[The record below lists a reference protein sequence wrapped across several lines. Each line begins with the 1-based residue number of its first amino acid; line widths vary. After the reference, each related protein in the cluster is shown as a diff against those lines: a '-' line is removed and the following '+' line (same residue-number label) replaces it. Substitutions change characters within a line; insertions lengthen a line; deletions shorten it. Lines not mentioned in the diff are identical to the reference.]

1 MKTFYIHRKNFYT
14 NFYLTIFFIDAS
26 VKIVKALFRKFQ
38 PIQRGNIMNKVLLID
53 PKDNVVTALEPVT
66 KGERCTAFTEGGE
79 ENFTTLQNI
88 PMGHKLAVRAI
99 PKGTPVRKYGSA
111 IGDATADIAA
121 GEHVHS
127 HNLSGYRG
135 RE

>member
-1 MKTFYIHRKNFYT
+1 MDKT
-14 NFYLTIFFIDAS
+14 
-26 VKIVKALFRKFQ
+26 
-38 PIQRGNIMNKVLLID
+38 LLID
-53 PKDNVVTALEPVT
+53 PKDNVVTALEPVK
-66 KGERCTAFTEGGE
+66 KGERCTVTTERGE
-79 ENFTTLQNI
+79 ESFTALQDI
-88 PMGHKLAVRAI
+88 PMGHKLAVCAI
-99 PKGTPVRKYGSA
+99 AQGTPVFKYGSA

>member
-1 MKTFYIHRKNFYT
+1 M
-14 NFYLTIFFIDAS
+14 D
-26 VKIVKALFRKFQ
+26 
-38 PIQRGNIMNKVLLID
+38 KVLLID
-53 PKDNVVTALEPVT
+53 PRDNVVTALEPVT
-66 KGERCTAFTEGGE
+66 KGERCMVRTDRGE
-79 ENFTTLQNI
+79 ESFAALQDI

-99 PKGTPVRKYGSA
+99 PAGSAVIKYGSA

-127 HNLSGYRG
+127 HNLSVYLG